1 MRPAE
6 GLTQFPNIAAILI
19 LAMILASGFPYDS
32 SLAVLAAPKNFTS
45 VSGRV
50 LYGENDVFT
59 PVKGIMVLL
68 KDTLGKELERTFTD
82 GAGFYS
88 FNISKYKKTPGFVLH
103 IREEAQGFAF
113 SSRADSMFSSDIGR
127 LVDSP
132 GVEFVFGPGAE
143 SGPVDADKLA
153 FFNALYEFRQSLFGS
168 ESTPGFLLAE
178 TFSFPEMV
186 ARARNA
192 LFAGENHV
200 IYPAGTEGV
209 TIRRETGERGFTLYI
224 PKGKA
229 DPVAIK
235 RALARVV
242 IVSLAPFATAALND
256 AGPEAIDYE
265 MGRRSEEG
273 RWYIIELAD
282 FLAIFAG
289 VDVPTRDI
297 DDLIGLSHA
306 GLEKVRDDLQKRIE
320 FYRLYATRMRKA
332 ASKENEYELV
342 KMRNLL
348 SSGKV
353 PDPQVFEKTL
363 ERISAEFE
371 RMNRGLPV
379 LEDYLDRLRV
389 ERDRFSTLVVK
400 KKLLMSEAS
409 TITGMP
415 LKILKDFYG
424 VVKAPNFLSY
434 ALAVL
439 ARGRQGDFSSY
450 LRDLLTPRPYDELY
464 KLLPKYGSFRE
475 LKVSFVDTFREID
488 PAINTDFEVDRMVD
502 TKLDIDE
509 NGRIRDLENLKEDLA
524 KYIEFARGNPDFV
537 SKGDGFS
544 LERFVH
550 FTEGSDRARML
561 MTEPPPLPESE
572 RKSHETELMA
582 EPSYYS
588 DRLETA
594 DLSYMGRVHAQ
605 KLKDME
611 AELDSNMRKVKAGRI
626 SFSSYQVVNRKLLRR
641 VDGILAATENSISG
655 EAARWY
661 HKTLRAIRSAPGD
674 QGDRILDLN
683 RVLVGLIKQV
693 QGIRNKYS
701 TFSDL
706 TFRRT
711 MDIGKGVEAVNKE
724 LGGAIEKFV
733 MTEDMLFER
742 IADLGQVFSSRYGT
756 REVNDGVARA
766 AEKIKTYREA
776 LTKVKGRGE
785 FAPEDIHEVRTIIS
799 DVKTEMAP
807 VADLQSIV
815 KFFYDRYQKESVE
828 VKVAAKEAER
838 KLSSM
843 RMTHGNLMNHDEAE
857 VSYLMSGV
865 LVRYD
870 EEKLFERYKTMQ
882 NRVLAIN
889 RFEISRA
896 MAEASTLESDA
907 EALMVKMDDQ
917 IEERNRR
924 LALKRRFL
932 VDILACGR
940 PVTFDTREVRLTRAQ
955 LDATEGMVVLTGKIG
970 TDDVPVR
977 KIVITTDGGKV
988 WEEVSGLKYWIHDF
1002 FPRPGTVY
1010 RVAFKL
1016 VATDNTIL
1024 DTETPAFT
1032 VTVED

>member
-1 MRPAE
+1 MSSAD
-6 GLTQFPNIAAILI
+6 GYAAK
-19 LAMILASGFPYDS
+19 AKAA
-32 SLAVLAAPKNFTS
+32 AVLVFLYFFALVSTFQFSGAAYSAVKNFTS
-45 VSGRV
+45 VSGRI

-59 PVKGIMVLL
+59 PVKGIKVIL
-68 KDTLGKELERTFTD
+68 KDTIGKELESVYTD
-82 GAGFYS
+82 GSGFYS
-88 FNISKYKKTPGFVLH
+88 FNLSKYRNSPGFVLH
-103 IREEAQGFAF
+103 VREEAQGFAF
-113 SSRADSMFSSDIGR
+113 PARTESLFSSDVGR
-127 LVDSP
+127 IVDSP
-132 GVEFVFGPGAE
+132 GVEFVYGPGT
-143 SGPVDADKLA
+143 GFIDADKVTFL
-153 FFNALYEFRQSLFGS
+153 NALHEFRQSLFGS
-168 ESTPGFLLAE
+168 EVTPGFLLAE

-186 ARARNA
+186 ASVRNS
-192 LFAGENHV
+192 LFSSENKV

-209 TIRRETGERGFTLYI
+209 TVRRENGERGFTIYL
-224 PKGKA
+224 PKGKV
-229 DPVAIK
+229 DPTAIK
-235 RALARVV
+235 RALARIV
-242 IVSLAPFATAALND
+242 IVFLAPFATAALND

-265 MGRRSEEG
+265 MGRRTGED

-282 FLAIFAG
+282 FLALFAG

-297 DDLIGLSHA
+297 DDLIGLSHS
-306 GLEKVRDDLQKRIE
+306 GLEKVRDELQKRIE

-342 KMRNLL
+342 KLRNLL

-353 PDPQVFEKTL
+353 SDPQVFEKTL
-363 ERISAEFE
+363 ERVSAEFE
-371 RMNRGLPV
+371 RMNRGLPI
-379 LEDYLDRLRV
+379 LEDYLERLRT
-389 ERDRFSTLVVK
+389 ERDRFVTLVMK

-409 TITGMP
+409 TITGMT
-415 LKILKDFYG
+415 LKILKDFHG

-464 KLLPKYGSFRE
+464 KLLPKYGTFKE

-509 NGRIRDLENLKEDLA
+509 NGRVREIENLKEDLA
-524 KYIEFARGNPDFV
+524 KYFEFAKGNPDFV

-550 FTEGSDRARML
+550 FTEGSDKVRML
-561 MTEPPPLPESE
+561 MAESPPLPETE
-572 RKSHETELMA
+572 RKSHEAELMA

-588 DRLETA
+588 DRFETA
-594 DLSYMGRVHAQ
+594 DLSYMSRVFAQ
-605 KLKDME
+605 KLKDFE
-611 AELDSNMRKVKAGRI
+611 VELDSNMRKVKAGRI
-626 SFSSYQVVNRKLLRR
+626 SFSSYQVANRKLLRKT
-641 VDGILAATENSISG
+641 DGVLTATESSISG

-661 HKTLRAIRSAPGD
+661 HGTLKVIRSTSGD
-674 QGDRILDLN
+674 QGNKILDLN

-693 QGIRNKYS
+693 QGIRNKYR

-733 MTEDMLFER
+733 MTEDMLFDR
-742 IADLGQVFSSRYGT
+742 IADMGQVFSARYGT
-756 REVNDGVARA
+756 REVNDGVTRA
-766 AEKIKTYREA
+766 VEKAKTLREA
-776 LTKVKGRGE
+776 LTIVKGRGE
-785 FAPEDIHEVRTIIS
+785 FTPEDIHEVRRIIS
-799 DVKTEMAP
+799 DFKSEMAP
-807 VADLQSIV
+807 VSDLQSIV
-815 KFFYDRYQKESVE
+815 KFFYDRYRKESVE
-828 VKVAAKEAER
+828 VKIAAKEAQR

-843 RMTHGNLMNHDEAE
+843 RMTHGNLMSSEETE
-857 VSYLMSGV
+857 VSYLMNGV

-870 EEKLFERYKTMQ
+870 EEKLFERFKTMQ

-896 MAEASTLESDA
+896 MAEVSTLESDA

-917 IEERNRR
+917 IEKRNRR
-924 LALKRRFL
+924 MVLKRRFL
-932 VDILACGR
+932 VDILVCGR
-940 PVTFDTREVRLTRAQ
+940 PVTFDTREVRLARSQ
-955 LDATEGMVVLTGKIG
+955 LDTTEGMVVLTGKIG
-970 TDDVPVR
+970 TDDVQVR

-1002 FPRPGTVY
+1002 FPRPGTIY
-1010 RVAFKL
+1010 RMAFKL
-1016 VATDNTIL
+1016 VAMDNTIL
-1024 DTETPAFT
+1024 DTETPTFT
-1032 VTVED
+1032 VTVEE